1 MRFISTILVLAVLVL
16 AAVHAFFYMSVG
28 AVEPCQ
34 AGVLRVIQK
43 QREQGNDVVANLG
56 VVFRQQAEEIL
67 RAEGIGACYRTA
79 LTGQPPEQLTLKFNL
94 RR

>member
-1 MRFISTILVLAVLVL
+1 MRFISTLIILAILVV
-16 AAVHAFFYMSVG
+16 AAVHVFFYMSVG
-28 AVEPCQ
+28 AVEPCE

-43 QREQGNDVVANLG
+43 QRDQGNDLVANLG
-56 VVFRQQAEEIL
+56 VAFRQQAQDIL

-79 LTGQPPEQLTLKFNL
+79 LTGTPPEQLTLKFNL